1 MSLVSTSGA
10 ALQARDNPFP
20 GLIIRERDPENLEF
34 PFYALNSSLTPN
46 DQFFVRSH
54 FPVPKIDINSWSLRV
69 EGLVE
74 HPLDLSFDQLS
85 ALPARTVTMV
95 MECAGNSRIF
105 LSPKVGGLQWE
116 MGAVG
121 NAEWTGVPLADIL
134 QKAGLKP
141 DAVEVVLEGADS
153 GEIKKEPV
161 SCFLGWVEYYVVG
174 NAGAGVEV

>member
-116 MGAVG
+116 MGAVATP
-121 NAEWTGVPLADIL
+121 N
-134 QKAGLKP
+134 GLVYP
-141 DAVEVVLEGADS
+141 WQTFFRRPVSSQTLLRLFS
-153 GEIKKEPV
+153 KEPTAAKLRRNRCRREKSTTRAV
-161 SCFLGWVEYYVVG
+161 CRCGRL
-174 NAGAGVEV
+174 

>member
-1 MSLVSTSGA
+1 MSLLSISGTASQTSA
-10 ALQARDNPFP
+10 PNPFP
-20 GLIIRERDPENLEF
+20 GLIVRERDPENLEF
-34 PFYALNSSLTPN
+34 PFFALNSSLTPN

-54 FPVPKIDINSWSLRV
+54 FPVSKIEINSWSLRV

-121 NAEWTGVPLADIL
+121 
-134 QKAGLKP
+134 
-141 DAVEVVLEGADS
+141 
-153 GEIKKEPV
+153 
-161 SCFLGWVEYYVVG
+161 
-174 NAGAGVEV
+174 

>member
-1 MSLVSTSGA
+1 MSLLSTSGA
-10 ALQARDNPFP
+10 ALQARENPFP

-54 FPVPKIDINSWSLRV
+54 FPVPKIDINSWSLKV

-85 ALPARTVTMV
+85 ALPTRTATIV

-105 LSPKVGGLQWE
+105 LSPKVGGLQSE

-134 QKAGLKP
+134 QQAGTKP
-141 DAVEVVLEGADS
+141 DSDEVLVEGVDR
-153 GEIKKEPV
+153 GEITTGPV
-161 SCFLGWVEYYVVG
+161 VPGETEYTRASPG
-174 NAGAGVEV
+174 G